1 MSAPNSVMETIRI
14 IRDRFYEDTKG
25 MSSDQLKTFIAG
37 KAAEAK
43 SELEAVRSLGARRSD
58 DSGG

>member
-1 MSAPNSVMETIRI
+1 METIRI